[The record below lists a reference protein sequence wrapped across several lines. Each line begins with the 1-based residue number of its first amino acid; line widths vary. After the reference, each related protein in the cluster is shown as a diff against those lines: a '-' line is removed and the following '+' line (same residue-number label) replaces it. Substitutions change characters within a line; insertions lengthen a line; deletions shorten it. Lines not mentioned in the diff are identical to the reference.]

1 MEIKGNI
8 ATPLELKQARNGGA
22 SYYEFRFAENQG
34 KGDKRTTTWYTVRA
48 FVSELDADLLASG
61 MYVLI
66 RGRLDVQPYI
76 VKTGPKTGQAAAIN
90 LVFTSSIEPIQ
101 VTSRDEVPA

>member
-48 FVSELDADLLASG
+48 FISELDADLLASG

-76 VKTGPKTGQAAAIN
+76 VKTGQAAAIN